1 MIYSDGDHSCCI
13 GDGTYQKLMTKKDQE
28 RMSAQTLMMDDRFRE
43 DLKK

>member
-1 MIYSDGDHSCCI
+1 MKDTIKGRRLS